1 MRKNPYVWGCLDG
14 VWRCLDGVWE
24 CLDGVLGCLADAWWL
39 LNWKQKKILPHW
51 VKIDQ
56 KMSQKLFSDPKMTKN
71 RNLVFVGGF
80 LDRIKKFKKQN
91 MFLLGQYTPLKWNW
105 IKILRLVLYHP
116 PLSLSFSF
124 CWSFHVSSSIWSD
137 VWRQGHKQGARGL
150 LAFRQC
156 KIIPQ
161 GFWRARTWKFLRQK
175 EMWQLW
181 KYSQMP

>member
-39 LNWKQKKILPHW
+39 LNWKQKKILPYW

-56 KMSQKLFSDPKMTKN
+56 KMSQKLFSAPKMTKN

-91 MFLLGQYTPLKWNW
+91 MFLLGQYTPLKWYR
-105 IKILRLVLYHP
+105 IEILRLVLYHP
-116 PLSLSFSF
+116 PLLFYRYMTLCEVLWWKLSRSVTKNLTAYRFNSAGWGLDGMKAEIHSF
-124 CWSFHVSSSIWSD
+124 PTMYIMGGVSG
-137 VWRQGHKQGARGL
+137 V
-150 LAFRQC
+150 
-156 KIIPQ
+156 
-161 GFWRARTWKFLRQK
+161 
-175 EMWQLW
+175 EMGQN
-181 KYSQMP
+181 